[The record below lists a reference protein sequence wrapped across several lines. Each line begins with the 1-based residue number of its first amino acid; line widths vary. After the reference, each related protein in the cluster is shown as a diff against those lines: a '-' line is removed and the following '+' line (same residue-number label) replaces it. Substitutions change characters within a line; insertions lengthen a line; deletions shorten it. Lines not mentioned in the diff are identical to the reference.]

1 MRHYLH
7 GVVAEK
13 LRECSVG
20 TILFSPEVGEAQMT
34 VAPWDGVEGSGAH
47 VHIESWPSGTR
58 AVQDGARATRVM
70 WTTLLF
76 GAAGECAVRFAFDF
90 HPGAKKRV
98 STFALALA
106 DVCICSDAVLAT
118 VFRLGELSEAYRE
131 RVVLECGACREREH
145 HQRPVSHSQVTET
158 AFADVK
164 QNQCLHCYDPAPVR
178 IRR

>member
-106 DVCICSDAVLAT
+106 DVCIQVERDEDEGWADGEAVY
-118 VFRLGELSEAYRE
+118 LGPAEPGNGGTGC
-131 RVVLECGACREREH
+131 LEVG
-145 HQRPVSHSQVTET
+145 T
-158 AFADVK
+158 
-164 QNQCLHCYDPAPVR
+164 
-178 IRR
+178 